1 MPHVPP
7 KNALERKAKRDHK
20 QRKANEYNR
29 RRQSADFAA
38 LIDTIKD
45 EGSAYRKEE
54 QREDRGKRFR
64 EYITIFLIAATF
76 TAVCYQVYE
85 MIKVYEPIR
94 EQAEAS
100 GKQAIEAKRAAD
112 ATVKAAEAA
121 IKQSEIAAK
130 QAEYAE
136 KSLTQA
142 QRAWIGPTNASF
154 VTEPK
159 VGEPLDIA
167 IFYQNSGREPALNF
181 SYEADLFPVGEQ
193 SSEFGNRVVPFMTK
207 CLERNTLQP
216 GQVVYPSSGFSQYN
230 LSMKSAP
237 ELVDDAVVSGE
248 KVIVLQGCFVY
259 LTGQIMRHSFFCYFY
274 KSKFSKISN
283 LNICQAGHSAD

>member
-1 MPHVPP
+1 VPNVP
-7 KNALERKAKRDHK
+7 TKYPFQRKTKRDHR
-20 QRKANEYNR
+20 QSKADKYNR
-29 RRQSADFAA
+29 HRQSADFAA

-76 TAVCYQVYE
+76 AAVCYQVYE
-85 MIKVYEPIR
+85 MIKVYDPIR

-100 GKQAIEAKRAAD
+100 GKQAVEAKRAAD

-136 KSLTQA
+136 KSLGQA
-142 QRAWIGPTNASF
+142 QRAWIGPTNATF
-154 VTEPK
+154 ATEPK
-159 VGEPLDIA
+159 LGEGFDIT
-167 IFYQNSGREPALNF
+167 ILYQNTGREPALNF
-181 SYEADLFPVGEQ
+181 SYEADVFSVGEQ
-193 SSEFGNRVVPFMTK
+193 SPEFGNRVAPFMKK
-207 CLERNTLQP
+207 CLARNTIQA

-230 LSMKSAP
+230 LFMKTNT
-237 ELVDDAVVSGE
+237 ELVDDAVVAGE

-259 LTGQIMRHSFFCYFY
+259 LTGQIVRHSFFCYFY
-274 KSKFSKISN
+274 KSKFTKIAN
-283 LNICQAGHSAD
+283 LNICPAGHYAD